1 MALGGNKFLNAL
13 PYKSRKMHSLI
24 TKYFNKNITAEEKA
38 ELFSLM
44 QTDKELHKEFV
55 FMQNL
60 CALSA
65 SLPVEDD
72 EVKAVGKLIQF
83 KEAHKREK
91 KKFAGLIRH
100 LVGYAAAICMAVIS
114 TWAIM
119 NNRHDNAVEEQ
130 LAFEEFSTPPGQRAQ
145 VKLHDG
151 TVVWLNARSRLRYP
165 NRFSGTERKVEL
177 DGEAFFEVFRNEE
190 VPFVVSTEKLDIKV
204 LGTKFNVFAYKG
216 NDEFITALIEGSVKL
231 YQSDNEA
238 VAMYMSPNDYAEL
251 KDGRLVKSK
260 ISSTDFLLWKEG
272 IYAFDDIPFGEIIK
286 KLELYYDITI
296 EIRNKNLNNYKF
308 SGKFR
313 QRDGIESV
321 LKTLQKIYYF
331 SFVKDEE
338 LNKITIR

>member
-1 MALGGNKFLNAL
+1 M
-13 PYKSRKMHSLI
+13 YILI
-24 TKYFNKNITAEEKA
+24 TKYFNKEITTEEKA

-55 FMQNL
+55 SMQNL
-60 CALSA
+60 SALSA
-65 SLPVEDD
+65 SLPAEGD
-72 EVKAVGKLIQF
+72 EMKAVGKLLQF
-83 KEAHKREK
+83 KQAHKNEK
-91 KKFAGLIRH
+91 KKFVHLTRH
-100 LVGYAAAICMAVIS
+100 LVGYAAVICLAVLS
-114 TWAIM
+114 TWTIM
-119 NNRHDNAVEEQ
+119 NYQRDNAIEEQ

-165 NRFSGTERKVEL
+165 NRFSGAERKVEL

-190 VPFVVSTEKLDIKV
+190 APFVVSTEKLDIKV

-216 NDEFITALIEGSVKL
+216 KNEFTTALIEGSVKL
-231 YQSDNEA
+231 YQSDNES

-272 IYAFDDIPFGEIIK
+272 IYAFDDIPFSEIIK

-296 EIRNKNLNNYKF
+296 EIRNKKLNNYKF

-313 QRDGIESV
+313 QRDGVESA
-321 LKTLQKIYYF
+321 LRTMQKIYYF
-331 SFVKDEE
+331 SYHKDEE
-338 LNKITIR
+338 LNKITIH

>member
-1 MALGGNKFLNAL
+1 MGENKFLNAL

-24 TKYFNKNITAEEKA
+24 TKYFNKDITAEEKA

-44 QTDKELHKEFV
+44 QTDKNLHKEF
-55 FMQNL
+55 MSTQNL

-72 EVKAVGKLIQF
+72 EMKAVGKLIQF
-83 KEAHKREK
+83 KKAHKKEEK
-91 KKFAGLIRH
+91 KFVGLTRH
-100 LVGYAAAICMAVIS
+100 LVGYAAAICMAILS
-114 TWAIM
+114 TWLIM
-119 NNRHDNAVEEQ
+119 DYRHDSAIDEQ
-130 LAFEEFSTPPGQRAQ
+130 LAFEEFSTPPGQRAR

-151 TVVWLNARSRLRYP
+151 TVVWLNARSHLRYP
-165 NRFSGTERKVEL
+165 NRFADEERKVEL
-177 DGEAFFEVFRNEE
+177 DGEAFFEVSRNEE
-190 VPFVVSTEKLDIKV
+190 APFIVSTEKLDIKV

-216 NDEFITALIEGSVKL
+216 KNEFNTALIEGSVKL
-231 YQSDNEA
+231 YKSGNES
-238 VAMYMSPNDYAEL
+238 VAMFMSPNDYAEL

-260 ISSTDFLLWKEG
+260 MDNTDFLLWKEG
-272 IYAFDDIPFGEIIK
+272 IYAFDDVAFSDIIK
-286 KLELYYDITI
+286 RLELYYDITI
-296 EIRNKNLNNYKF
+296 ETKNRKLNNYKF

-331 SFVKDEE
+331 SYLKDEE

>member
-1 MALGGNKFLNAL
+1 
-13 PYKSRKMHSLI
+13 MHILI
-24 TKYFNKNITAEEKA
+24 TKYFNKEITTGEKA

-55 FMQNL
+55 SMQNL
-60 CALSA
+60 SALSA
-65 SLPVEDD
+65 SLPAEDD
-72 EVKAVGKLIQF
+72 EMKAVSKLLQF
-83 KEAHKREK
+83 KQAHKNEK
-91 KKFAGLIRH
+91 KKFVHLTRH
-100 LVGYAAAICMAVIS
+100 LVGYVAAICLAVLS
-114 TWAIM
+114 TWTIM
-119 NNRHDNAVEEQ
+119 NYQRENVIEEE

-165 NRFSGTERKVEL
+165 NRFSGAERKVEL

-190 VPFVVSTEKLDIKV
+190 APFVVSTEKLDIKV

-216 NDEFITALIEGSVKL
+216 KNEFTTALIEGSVKL
-231 YQSDNEA
+231 YQSDNES

-296 EIRNKNLNNYKF
+296 EIRNKKLNNYKF

-321 LKTLQKIYYF
+321 LKTLQKIYNF
-331 SFVKDEE
+331 SYVKDEE

>member
-1 MALGGNKFLNAL
+1 
-13 PYKSRKMHSLI
+13 MHILI
-24 TKYFNKNITAEEKA
+24 TKYFNKEITTGEKA

-44 QTDKELHKEFV
+44 QTDKELHQEFV
-55 FMQNL
+55 SMQNL
-60 CALSA
+60 SALSA
-65 SLPVEDD
+65 SLPAEDD
-72 EVKAVGKLIQF
+72 EMKAVSKLLKF
-83 KEAHKREK
+83 KQAHKNEK
-91 KKFAGLIRH
+91 KKFVHLTRH
-100 LVGYAAAICMAVIS
+100 LVGYAAAICLAVLS
-114 TWAIM
+114 TWTIM
-119 NNRHDNAVEEQ
+119 NYQRENVIEEE

-190 VPFVVSTEKLDIKV
+190 APFVVSTEKLDIKV

-216 NDEFITALIEGSVKL
+216 KNEFTTALIEGSVKL
-231 YQSDNEA
+231 YQSDNES

-296 EIRNKNLNNYKF
+296 EIRNKKLNNYKF

-313 QRDGIESV
+313 QRDGVESA
-321 LKTLQKIYYF
+321 LRTMQKIYYF
-331 SFVKDEE
+331 SYHKDEE
-338 LNKITIR
+338 LNKITIH

>member
-1 MALGGNKFLNAL
+1 
-13 PYKSRKMHSLI
+13 MHILI
-24 TKYFNKNITAEEKA
+24 TKYFNKEITTGEKA

-55 FMQNL
+55 SMQNL
-60 CALSA
+60 SALSA
-65 SLPVEDD
+65 SLPAEDD
-72 EVKAVGKLIQF
+72 EMKAVSKLLQF
-83 KEAHKREK
+83 KQAHKNEK
-91 KKFAGLIRH
+91 KKFVHLTRH
-100 LVGYAAAICMAVIS
+100 LVSYAAAICLAVLS
-114 TWAIM
+114 TWTIM
-119 NNRHDNAVEEQ
+119 NYQRENVIEEE

-165 NRFSGTERKVEL
+165 NRFSGAERKVEL

-190 VPFVVSTEKLDIKV
+190 APFVVSTEKLDIKV

-216 NDEFITALIEGSVKL
+216 KNEFTTALIEGSVKL
-231 YQSDNEA
+231 YQSDNES

-296 EIRNKNLNNYKF
+296 EIRNKKLNNYKF

-321 LKTLQKIYYF
+321 LKTLQKIYNF
-331 SFVKDEE
+331 SYVKDEE